1 MSKPVSLPRIQ
12 YRVIG
17 QDDYM
22 LHIDVAED
30 GAFTIDA
37 GDYTSHKP
45 VNGTLTAPQTAELAQ
60 LLSALGEP
68 GEHPAPEDASGFSA
82 ELTVGN
88 GPAVRHWRFWEG
100 AMDQVPEIARLVR
113 ALEVLG

>member
-1 MSKPVSLPRIQ
+1 MSKPATLPRIQ
-12 YRVIG
+12 YRVVG

-22 LHIDVAED
+22 LNIDVAED
-30 GAFTIDA
+30 GSFIIDA

-45 VNGTLTAPQTAELAQ
+45 VHGAVSPAQMEELGA
-60 LLSALGEP
+60 LLAALGEP
-68 GEHPAPEDASGFSA
+68 AEHPAPEDANGFTA

-100 AMDQVPEIARLVR
+100 AMDQVPELSRLVR